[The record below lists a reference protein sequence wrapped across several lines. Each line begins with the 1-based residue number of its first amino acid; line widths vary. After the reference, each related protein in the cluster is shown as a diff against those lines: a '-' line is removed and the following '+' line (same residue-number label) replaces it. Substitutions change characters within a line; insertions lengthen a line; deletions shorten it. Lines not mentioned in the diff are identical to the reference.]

1 MSAPI
6 WPVVTE
12 NLAEQL
18 SASQGGIVHAAQL
31 VPYLPVS
38 LKLIEA
44 TLEELSDSVK
54 VTKQIDDGLTAYL
67 FKESIDQAPHKFAPT
82 HCIYSNET
90 LDGHE
95 FSVIAPEIRKQV
107 EAELAELATSD
118 IWPADAVWE
127 HELIYL
133 ANNLTA
139 PVTASKIAGHS
150 RLSFKKVE
158 QRLAELKARGIIQCD
173 RKQNSWELPP
183 MRYPRPP
190 YKRHDQFIRQF
201 PGALQEET
209 EVRLLKALML
219 SLLILLLCF
228 ALAVTAR
235 VPFPFVLFG
244 GLGIAAIVFIKTFR
258 APPKPLP
265 SI

>member
-6 WPVVTE
+6 WPVVAE

-18 SASQGGIVHAAQL
+18 SASQGGIMHAAQL

-38 LKLIEA
+38 LRLIET
-44 TLEELSDSVK
+44 TLEELSASAR
-54 VTKQIDDGLTAYL
+54 VTKQIKDGITAYL

-82 HCIYSNET
+82 HCIYSNEA

-95 FSVIAPEIRKQV
+95 FTVIAPEIRKKI
-107 EAELAELATSD
+107 EAELAELAAAD
-118 IWPADAVWE
+118 VWPADAVWE

-158 QRLAELKARGIIQCD
+158 QRLAELRERGIIQCD

-183 MRYPRPP
+183 MRYPRLP

-209 EVRLLKALML
+209 ELRLLKALGL

-244 GLGIAAIVFIKTFR
+244 GLGIATIVFIKTFR

-265 SI
+265 SV

>member
-1 MSAPI
+1 MSTPI

-31 VPYLPVS
+31 LPYLPVS
-38 LKLIEA
+38 LGLIEA
-44 TLEELSDSVK
+44 TLDQLSASDQ
-54 VTKQIDDGLTAYL
+54 VTKESNDGLTSYL
-67 FKESIDQAPHKFAPT
+67 FKESMDQAPHKFAPT
-82 HCIYSNET
+82 LCIYSNEA
-90 LDGHE
+90 LDDHE
-95 FSVIAPEIRKQV
+95 FSVIAPEVRKQI
-107 EAELAELATSD
+107 EAELAELATTD
-118 IWPADAVWE
+118 AWPADAVWE

-158 QRLAELKARGIIQCD
+158 QRLAALKARGIIQCE
-173 RKQNSWELPP
+173 RKQNNWELPP

-209 EVRLLKALML
+209 EVRLLKALGL

-244 GLGIAAIVFIKTFR
+244 GLSLAAIVFIKTFR
-258 APPKPLP
+258 APPQPLP
-265 SI
+265 SV